1 VLDREWSAVVSF
13 EQKSFLMLFAVVF
26 AWWWV
31 VRRRERAAV
40 ALLLGASLLFYAYNH
55 WFLLPILV
63 AYAAVNW
70 FVALKIQSTKFE
82 ARNSKRRQSHVRP
95 VFFSNF
101 VLRIS
106 CFPPKAWLWL
116 GAGFNLVVLCYYKY
130 TPLLVQTVA
139 DLLPPGAGPAL
150 EPGAFEHWSIPYGI
164 SFYAFTGIAYMVD
177 VHRKTTTAEANFWR
191 YALSACFFPHLVA
204 GPILRPNEFLDK
216 VRSGRLPTDPEAPG
230 EATWLVARG
239 FFKKLV
245 VADRIG
251 VTIDPFFAHVNDP
264 TTAGVWALPYVWLYA
279 LQIYF
284 DFSAYTDMARG
295 FGLFFGYR
303 WPENFDRPYLAANIT
318 DFWRRWHMTL
328 SRFLR
333 DYLYISLGGN
343 RHGKFRTYLNL
354 MLTMLLG
361 GLWHGA
367 SWAFLVWGGLHGLFL
382 ILHRA
387 WSGTGFA
394 EWLNGRGGWA
404 RSAWHLAAVVLTFH
418 GVCFAW
424 CFFRLTRFAD
434 SLACVR
440 KWVECDTATM
450 WVGPWTD
457 PAVWLAL
464 GLYAA
469 LAWAADALRAWVGK
483 GDAPTAVG
491 AVWGVRF
498 ATLALAALLA
508 PTGANAA
515 FIYFQ
520 F

>member
-1 VLDREWSAVVSF
+1 VSF
-13 EQKSFLMLFAVVF
+13 EQKPFLMLFAVVF
-26 AWWWV
+26 VAWAL
-31 VRRRERAAV
+31 VRRHERRTV
-40 ALLLGASLLFYAYNH
+40 ALLLSASLLFYAYNH

-63 AYAAVNW
+63 AYCIVNW
-70 FVALKIQSTKFE
+70 LVALRSERSTCP
-82 ARNSKRRQSHVRP
+82 RLVM
-95 VFFSNF
+95 
-101 VLRIS
+101 
-106 CFPPKAWLWL
+106 L
-116 GAGFNLVVLCYYKY
+116 GGVAFNLIVLCYYKY
-130 TPLLVQTVA
+130 TPLVVQTCAELV
-139 DLLPPGAGPAL
+139 PGFPTVSA
-150 EPGAFEHWSIPYGI
+150 GAFEKWTIPYGI
-164 SFYAFTGIAYMVD
+164 SFYAFTGIAYMID
-177 VHRKTTTAEANFWR
+177 VYRKTTAAEPSFWR

-204 GPILRPNEFLDK
+204 GPILRPNEFLDR
-216 VRSGRLPTDPEAPG
+216 VRPGQLPTDPDAPG
-230 EATWLVARG
+230 EACGLVARG

-295 FGLFFGYR
+295 FGLLFGYR
-303 WPENFDRPYLAANIT
+303 WPENFDRPYLAASVT
-318 DFWRRWHMTL
+318 EFWRRWHMTL

-333 DYLYISLGGN
+333 DYVYISLGGN
-343 RHGKFRTYLNL
+343 RHGRFRTHLNL

-367 SWAFLVWGGLHGLFL
+367 SWAFLVWGGLHGAFL
-382 ILHRA
+382 ILHRLWA
-387 WSGTGFA
+387 GSSVA
-394 EWLNGRGGWA
+394 MWLNNREGLIRTL
-404 RSAWHLAAVVLTFH
+404 WHAVAVALTFH
-418 GVCFAW
+418 CVCLAW
-424 CFFRLTRFAD
+424 CFFRLTHFTD
-434 SLACVR
+434 SVVCVR
-440 KWVECDTATM
+440 KWVECDPGKM

-464 GLYAA
+464 VLYTGLTGVAES
-469 LAWAADALRAWVGK
+469 LRARAGRPLSEP
-483 GDAPTAVG
+483 ALVG
-491 AVWGVRF
+491 AVWGVRL

>member
-1 VLDREWSAVVSF
+1 VWSVVVSF
-13 EQKSFLMLFAVVF
+13 EQKPFLMLFAVVF
-26 AWWWV
+26 AWWWLI
-31 VRRRERAAV
+31 RRHERAV
-40 ALLLGASLLFYAYNH
+40 VCLLLGASLLFYAYNH

-63 AYAAVNW
+63 AYAVMNW
-70 FVALKIQSTKFE
+70 FVACRVERS
-82 ARNSKRRQSHVRP
+82 ARPR
-95 VFFSNF
+95 
-101 VLRIS
+101 L
-106 CFPPKAWLWL
+106 WLW
-116 GAGFNLVVLCYYKY
+116 GGVGFNLVVLCYYKY
-130 TPLLVQTVA
+130 TPLLVQTAA
-139 DLLPPGAGPAL
+139 DLLPGTVPAL
-150 EPGAFEHWSIPYGI
+150 PPDAFEKWSIPYGI

-177 VHRKTTTAEANFWR
+177 VYRNTTAAEPSVWR

-204 GPILRPNEFLDK
+204 GPILRPNEFLDR
-216 VRSGRLPTDPEAPG
+216 VLEGQIPTEPEAPG
-230 EATWLVARG
+230 EACWLIARG

-264 TTAGVWALPYVWLYA
+264 TTAGAWALPYVWLYA

-295 FGLFFGYR
+295 FGLLFGYR
-303 WPENFDRPYLAANIT
+303 WPENFDRPYLSASIT
-318 DFWRRWHMTL
+318 EFWRRWHMTL

-367 SWAFLVWGGLHGLFL
+367 SWAFLVWGGLHGTFL
-382 ILHRA
+382 ILHRLWA
-387 WSGTGFA
+387 GTHLAVRLEAHSG
-394 EWLNGRGGWA
+394 WVRV
-404 RSAWHLAAVVLTFH
+404 AWHAVAVVLTFH
-418 GVCFAW
+418 CVCFAW
-424 CFFRLTRFAD
+424 CFFRLTRFTD
-434 SLACVR
+434 SMACVR
-440 KWVECDTATM
+440 KWVDCDPGKM

-464 GLYAA
+464 GMYAG
-469 LAWAADALRAWVGK
+469 LTWVADALRDQARK
-483 GDAPTAVG
+483 GVFVPTTSG

-508 PTGANAA
+508 PTGTNAA
-515 FIYFQ
+515 FIYFR

>member
-1 VLDREWSAVVSF
+1 VSF
-13 EQKSFLMLFAVVF
+13 EQKPFLMLFAVVF

-31 VRRRERAAV
+31 VRRRERSTV
-40 ALLLGASLLFYAYNH
+40 ALLLSASLLFYAYNH
-55 WFLLPILV
+55 WFLLPILL
-63 AYAAVNW
+63 AYCVTNW
-70 FVALKIQSTKFE
+70 FVARRLEHT
-82 ARNSKRRQSHVRP
+82 ARPRLWV
-95 VFFSNF
+95 
-101 VLRIS
+101 
-106 CFPPKAWLWL
+106 WL
-116 GAGFNLVVLCYYKY
+116 GVGFNLLVLCYYKY
-130 TPLLVQTVA
+130 TPLVVQTLA
-139 DLLPPGAGPAL
+139 DLLPGVVPTVPT
-150 EPGAFEHWSIPYGI
+150 GAFEKWSIPYGI

-177 VHRKTTTAEANFWR
+177 VYRKTTPAERDFWR

-204 GPILRPNEFLDK
+204 GPILRPYEFLDK
-216 VRSGRLPTDPEAPG
+216 VRPGQLPTEPEAVG
-230 EATWLVARG
+230 EAGWLIARG

-264 TTAGVWALPYVWLYA
+264 TTVGVWALPYVWLYA

-295 FGLFFGYR
+295 FGMLFGYR
-303 WPENFDRPYLAANIT
+303 WPENFDRPYLAASIT

-333 DYLYISLGGN
+333 DYVYISLGGN
-343 RHGKFRTYLNL
+343 RKGAFRTHVNL

-367 SWAFLVWGGLHGLFL
+367 SWSFLVWGGLHGAFL
-382 ILHRA
+382 ILHRLWA
-387 WSGTGFA
+387 ACGFA
-394 EWLNGRGGWA
+394 VWLNSREGIVRHL
-404 RSAWHLAAVVLTFH
+404 WHALAIFFTFH
-418 GVCFAW
+418 CVCLAW
-424 CFFRLTRFAD
+424 CFFRLTQFAE
-434 SLACVR
+434 SVACVR
-440 KWVECDTATM
+440 KWVECDPAKM
-450 WVGPWTD
+450 WTGPWTE

-464 GLYAA
+464 AFYAA
-469 LAWAADALRAWVGK
+469 LAWIAEACRRWALRED
-483 GDAPTAVG
+483 GDRASIAIG
-491 AVWGVRF
+491 AVWGVRL

>member
-1 VLDREWSAVVSF
+1 MSF
-13 EQKSFLMLFAVVF
+13 EQKPFLMLFAVVF
-26 AWWWV
+26 AWWWL
-31 VRRRERAAV
+31 VRRREHSAV
-40 ALLLGASLLFYAYNH
+40 ALLLAASLLFYAYNH
-55 WFLLPILV
+55 WFLLPILL
-63 AYAAVNW
+63 AYSVVNF
-70 FVALKIQSTKFE
+70 FVG
-82 ARNSKRRQSHVRP
+82 RRLETSSRP
-95 VFFSNF
+95 K
-101 VLRIS
+101 L
-106 CFPPKAWLWL
+106 WLW
-116 GAGFNLVVLCYYKY
+116 GGVGFNLLVLGYYKY
-130 TPLLVQTVA
+130 TPLLAQTLA
-139 DLLPPGAGPAL
+139 DLLPGVLPTVP
-150 EPGAFEHWSIPYGI
+150 PGAFEKWSIPYGI

-177 VHRKTTTAEANFWR
+177 VYRKTTPAEPSVWR

-216 VRSGRLPTDPEAPG
+216 VRPGQLPTEPEAPG
-230 EATWLVARG
+230 EAVWLIARG

-295 FGLFFGYR
+295 FGLLFGYR
-303 WPENFDRPYLAANIT
+303 WPENFDRPYLAASVT

-333 DYLYISLGGN
+333 DYVYIALGGN
-343 RHGKFRTYLNL
+343 RKGRFRTNLNL

-367 SWAFLVWGGLHGLFL
+367 SWAFLVWGGLHGAFL
-382 ILHRA
+382 ILHRLWA
-387 WSGTGFA
+387 SCGFA
-394 EWLNGRGGWA
+394 IWLNA
-404 RSAWHLAAVVLTFH
+404 REGALRHLWHAVAVLVTFH
-418 GVCFAW
+418 CVCLAW
-424 CFFRLTRFAD
+424 CFFRLTRFED
-434 SLACVR
+434 SAACVR
-440 KWVECDTATM
+440 KWVECDAGKM
-450 WVGPWTD
+450 WAGPWVD

-464 GLYAA
+464 AFYAA
-469 LAWAADALRAWVGK
+469 LAWAAEGLRGWSAK
-483 GDAPTAVG
+483 GTGEPVAIG

-498 ATLALAALLA
+498 AALALAALLA
-508 PTGANAA
+508 PTGASGA